1 MRTLVTS
8 VLSGLVLA
16 AALPLAGCYVDA
28 EPAPG
33 VVYYGRPAPPAYRPA
48 PPPPQGYYHY
58 YYRGS
63 VVVR

>member
-1 MRTLVTS
+1 MRTIATR
-8 VLSGLVLA
+8 VLSCLVLA
-16 AALPLAGCYVDA
+16 AALPVAGCYAEVD
-28 EPAPG
+28 PAPAT
-33 VVYYGRPAPPAYRPA
+33 VYYGGPAYRPA

>member
-1 MRTLVTS
+1 MRTLATCL
-8 VLSGLVLA
+8 LSCLVLA
-16 AALPLAGCYVDA
+16 AALPLGGCYVDA

-33 VVYYGRPAPPAYRPA
+33 VVYYGGPQYRPA

>member
-1 MRTLVTS
+1 MRIATRLLTCFVLAVA
-8 VLSGLVLA
+8 VLSLG
-16 AALPLAGCYVDA
+16 GCYA
-28 EPAPG
+28 EVAPPPPVG
-33 VVYYGRPAPPAYRPA
+33 VYYGPARPA